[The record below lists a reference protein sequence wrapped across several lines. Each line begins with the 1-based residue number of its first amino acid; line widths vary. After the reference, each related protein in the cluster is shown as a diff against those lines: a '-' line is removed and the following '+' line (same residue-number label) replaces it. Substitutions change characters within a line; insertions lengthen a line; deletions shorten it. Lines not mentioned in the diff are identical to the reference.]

1 MLIHLSR
8 LRNFYNY
15 PCINDDVLPPFETQN
30 LWMCVQTYFTLLYDA
45 RAQDGTTI
53 VL

>member
-1 MLIHLSR
+1 MLNHLSR

-15 PCINDDVLPPFETQN
+15 PRINDYAFPQFKTQY
-30 LWMCVQTYFTLLYDA
+30 LRMCVQSYFSLLYDA